1 MEAVLWVLCLSA
13 LAIGLFVLRRT
24 LSLTKELKQLKRNQY
39 YTENRLKRFPEELHE
54 AVQPLRLQLAT
65 VVEGRPVSPDLILS
79 GRLYADISAEE
90 AQRIIEQERGSQS
103 DHVLLVDVRTSKEYT
118 AKHAA
123 GAKLVPFEEL
133 EVRYK
138 SDIPEMADKIFV
150 YCMNGDRSRLAC
162 DFLSRKG
169 YTNLYNVQDGLRGWR
184 GPTEGEGEVKFI
196 QFERR
201 R

>member
-1 MEAVLWVLCLSA
+1 MEGVLWVLCLSA

-24 LSLTKELKQLKRNQY
+24 FRLTKELKQLKRNQY
-39 YTENRLKRFPEELHE
+39 YAENRLKRFPEELHE

-65 VVEGRPVSPDLILS
+65 VVEGRPVSPDLILN
-79 GRLYADISAEE
+79 GRLYTDISAEE
-90 AQRIIEQERGSQS
+90 AQRIIEQERRPES
-103 DHVLLVDVRTSKEYT
+103 DHVLLVDVRTPREYMV
-118 AKHAA
+118 KHAA

-133 EVRYK
+133 EARYK
-138 SDIPEMADKIFV
+138 SDIPEMVDKIFV

-169 YTNLYNVQDGLRGWR
+169 YTNLYNVHDGLRGYR

-201 R
+201 Q